1 MNASI
6 FSACLQQAGLR
17 SQPVDATELIV
28 TDDNFQNA
36 RPLLDETCQKV
47 KGLLPPLLKNDV
59 VPVVTGFIAA
69 TAQGIPTTLGRGGSD
84 YSASLLAE
92 CLDAGEVWNCTD
104 VDGVMTAD
112 PSIVPDARVI
122 PQLAY
127 DEMSEMAY
135 FGAKVLH
142 PKTIQP
148 IVAKNIP
155 MRVMNTFNPQH
166 PGTRITQHSSA
177 LRGKLTCV
185 TGIKNL
191 SLFTIEGRG
200 MLGVPGIA
208 ARTFGAVAGQGAS
221 VSDDL
226 AVLLRAIHR
235 LRGTLRCGTQGAGFS
250 SA

>member
-1 MNASI
+1 
-6 FSACLQQAGLR
+6 
-17 SQPVDATELIV
+17 
-28 TDDNFQNA
+28 
-36 RPLLDETCQKV
+36 
-47 KGLLPPLLKNDV
+47 
-59 VPVVTGFIAA
+59 
-69 TAQGIPTTLGRGGSD
+69 
-84 YSASLLAE
+84 
-92 CLDAGEVWNCTD
+92 
-104 VDGVMTAD
+104 
-112 PSIVPDARVI
+112 
-122 PQLAY
+122 
-127 DEMSEMAY
+127 MSEMAY

-166 PGTRITQHSSA
+166 PGTRITKHSNA

-221 VSDDL
+221 VLMISQSSSEQSIAFVVPSDVERKVQASLQHDLRVELERGDINGIQIQSDVVIITVIGSGMRKTPGISARVFNAVAKEKINVIAIAQGSSEYSISLVVKSDD
-226 AVLLRAIHR
+226 AKQNIQEINREVIIN
-235 LRGTLRCGTQGAGFS
+235 GI
-250 SA
+250 